1 MTKCQ
6 AYTKSATIAIVYVGL
21 ATFTIFNSYGSSPYY
36 GEWVLVALVLTFP
49 VSIISFGIT
58 YADKEA
64 YLLIVSVQF
73 VMFLITGW
81 LIYIAFYRKKIR

>member
-1 MTKCQ
+1 MTKEQ
-6 AYTKSATIAIVYVGL
+6 AIIKSATVALVYVGF
-21 ATFTIFNSYGSSPYY
+21 ATFTVLNSSGSSPYY
-36 GEWVLVALVLTFP
+36 GDWVLVALLLTFP

-64 YLLIVSVQF
+64 YLLISSVQF

-81 LIYIAFYRKKIR
+81 LIYIVVYRKKIW